1 MCNLYKLS
9 QAGAEIAQWFGAMD
23 RTIGANHAELIFP
36 GYPGLVVAQG
46 EVRVMNWGF
55 PLAQIS
61 KRTGKPIKPKA
72 VTNTR
77 DDRLHS
83 AFWRDSFA
91 RRRCLIPATAFAE
104 AEGDYGSMT
113 RTWLSVPGADM
124 LAIAGIWRESEE
136 WGPVYSMVTCAPT
149 AQTANLHDRMPV
161 ILHRGDCARWTDGT
175 PDAATALCMPYS
187 GTMVIERTSVPW
199 VER

>member
-9 QAGAEIAQWFGAMD
+9 QAGAEVAQWFGAAD
-23 RTIGANHAELIFP
+23 RTMGANHAELIFP

-55 PLAQIS
+55 PLAQVS
-61 KRTGKPIKPKA
+61 KRTGKPIKLKA

-83 AFWRDSFA
+83 AFWRDSFQH
-91 RRRCLIPATAFAE
+91 RRCLIPATAFAE
-104 AEGDYGSMT
+104 AEGDYGNMT
-113 RTWLSVPGADM
+113 RTWLSVSGAEI

-136 WGPVYSMVTCAPT
+136 WGPVYSMVTCAPC
-149 AQTANLHDRMPV
+149 AQTAEIHDRMPV
-161 ILHRGDCARWTDGT
+161 VLPPAAYFEWTHGT
-175 PDAATALCMPYS
+175 PEQAFALCSPFAA
-187 GTMVIERTSVPW
+187 GLEIERTPVSW
-199 VER
+199 NAD